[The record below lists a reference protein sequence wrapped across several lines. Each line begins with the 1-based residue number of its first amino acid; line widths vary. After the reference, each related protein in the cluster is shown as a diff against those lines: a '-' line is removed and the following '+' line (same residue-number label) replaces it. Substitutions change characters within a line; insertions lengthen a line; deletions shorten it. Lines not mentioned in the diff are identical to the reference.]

1 MRRVFTRTIF
11 VADKR
16 KAPVEHYCSPGL
28 WTDFGLI
35 YLLVLWRSGATLI
48 TKKAKHLS

>member
-1 MRRVFTRTIF
+1 MRRVFKRAIF

-16 KAPVEHYCSPGL
+16 KAPVERHCSPGL

-35 YLLVLWRSGATLI
+35 YLLVLWRSRANLF
-48 TKKAKHLS
+48 TKK